1 MNDALDPSPEH
12 TSDENKKLRVAVVG
26 GGPGGYAAAFLAAD
40 LGMQVTLIDPE
51 ANPGGVCL
59 YRGCIPSKALLH
71 VAKLIEESQQ
81 AKNWGIEFPRPNID
95 LARLRTWKEGVV
107 KKLTGGLG
115 QLSKQRK
122 VEYIQGR
129 AAFENS
135 TTLRIS
141 KTDGSETTLSF
152 DRIIIATGSR
162 PAIIPKFKLDTP
174 RVMDSTGGLNLED
187 IPGSLLVIGGGYI
200 GLELGSVYAALGT
213 RVTVVE
219 MLPGLL
225 PGADR
230 DLVVPLHKRLEK
242 MFETIL
248 LNTTVA
254 SLKEEGA
261 GVRASFEGANV
272 KDENREKVFDR
283 VLVSVGR
290 KPNSEFPGLDKTQ
303 VQVNARGFIEVNKQL
318 QTADPNIYAIGDVVG
333 EPMLAHKASHEGRVA
348 VEAIAGHK
356 VAFEPNAI
364 PAVVFT
370 DPEVAWCGL
379 TETQAEKENREI
391 KVAKFP
397 WGASGRAITIDR
409 PEGMTKLIIDP
420 QTERVL
426 GVGIVGAGAGE
437 MIAEGVLAIEMA
449 ALASDIAMTIHPHP
463 TRSETVMESAEVFF
477 GTSTHVFRP
486 KRG

>member
-1 MNDALDPSPEH
+1 MPE
-12 TSDENKKLRVAVVG
+12 TSNLKLAVIG

-40 LGMQVTLIDPE
+40 LGMSVTLIDPE
-51 ANPGGVCL
+51 LNPGGVCL

-71 VAKLIEESQQ
+71 VAKLLEEAQQ
-81 AKNWGIEFPRPNID
+81 ARNWGIEFQAPKVD
-95 LARLRTWKEGVV
+95 LDRLRSFKENVV

-115 QLSKQRK
+115 VLSKQRK
-122 VEYIQGR
+122 VRYIQGQ
-129 AAFENS
+129 AAFESS
-135 TTLRIS
+135 TTLSVS
-141 KTDGSETTLSF
+141 KVDGAKESLSF

-162 PAIIPKFKLDTP
+162 PAVVPTLKLDTP
-174 RVMDSTGGLNLED
+174 RLMDSTGALNLED
-187 IPGSLLVIGGGYI
+187 IPGTLLVVGGGYI

-230 DLVVPLHKRLEK
+230 DLVLPLHKRLEK
-242 MFETIL
+242 MFEGIL

-254 SLKEEGA
+254 S
-261 GVRASFEGANV
+261 V
-272 KDENREKVFDR
+272 KDEGSTIRATLKTQDDRTQEKVFDR

-290 KPNSEFPGLDKTQ
+290 KPNSEIPGLERTQ
-303 VQVNARGFIEVNKQL
+303 VKVGPKGFLQVNKQL
-318 QTADPNIYAIGDVVG
+318 QTDDASIYAIGDVVG

-348 VEAIAGHK
+348 VEAIAGQK

-370 DPEVAWCGL
+370 DPEVAWCGM

-397 WGASGRAITIDR
+397 WAASGRAVTLDR
-409 PEGMTKLIIDP
+409 PEGMTKLVIDP
-420 QTERVL
+420 LSERVL

-437 MIAEGVLAIEMA
+437 LIAEGVLAVEMA
-449 ALASDIAMTIHPHP
+449 ALAKDVALSIHPHP
-463 TRSETVMESAEVFF
+463 TLSETVMESAEVFY
-477 GTSTHVFRP
+477 GTSTHIYRP